1 MKIKGIRKS
10 DENPA
15 NHKGSIIRW
24 PRLKYIKNG
33 FGSFDTIE
41 DGWEEDILMEPMDYQ
56 IILTL
61 DHGAMIL
68 SSTEAQKV
76 ELIDADLWDD
86 SCEKKLQEFYNQL
99 KEKENK

>member
-1 MKIKGIRKS
+1 
-10 DENPA
+10 
-15 NHKGSIIRW
+15 
-24 PRLKYIKNG
+24 
-33 FGSFDTIE
+33 
-41 DGWEEDILMEPMDYQ
+41 MEPMDYQ